1 MLTDLTIHELAG
13 LFRTKAATPTQA
25 AREYLDRIAALDP
38 KVKAYLTVTGET
50 ALARA
55 AAADARFQAGAPLG
69 PLDGVPL
76 ALKDV
81 LCTRG
86 VRTTC
91 GSKILEKFVPPYDA
105 TVVARLNRAG
115 AVVLGKLNMDEFAM
129 GSSTE
134 NSGFFTTRNPWDL
147 SRVPGGSSG
156 GAAAAVAADL
166 AAASLGTDTGGSIR
180 QPAAFCGNVGLK
192 PTYGRVSRYGLVAF
206 ASSLDQIGP
215 FGKDVR
221 DAALMLQA
229 IAGHDP
235 MDSTSVNVPVP
246 DYAAELERGVSG
258 LRVGIPAEYFI
269 EGLDPEVEATVR
281 AAIETLQSLGAKT
294 QSVSLPHTEYGL
306 AAYYVIAPA
315 EASSNLARYDGVKYG
330 LREPGARD
338 LIDMYSRTRGAGFG
352 AEVKRRVM
360 LGTYA
365 LSAGYYDAYYGQAQ
379 KVRTLVLRDFQQAFE
394 RVDVIVAP
402 TTPGVAFKMGEREDP
417 LQMYL
422 NDIFTIPVNLAG
434 LPGLSMPAGFTRT
447 GLPIGLQI
455 IGQAFAEETILRV
468 AKAYEGATSWRER
481 KPPLEARS

>member
-1 MLTDLTIHELAG
+1 VLTGLTIHELAAR
-13 LFRTKAATPTQA
+13 FRSGAATPSQA

-38 KVKAYLTVTGET
+38 KVKAYLTVTSGP
-50 ALARA
+50 ALAQA
-55 AAADARFQAGAPLG
+55 AEADARFAAKSPRSL
-69 PLDGVPL
+69 LDGVPV

-81 LCTRG
+81 FCTRG
-86 VRTTC
+86 VETTC
-91 GSKILEKFVPPYDA
+91 GSKILKGFRPPYDA
-105 TVVARLNRAG
+105 TVVSRLRDAG
-115 AVVLGKLNMDEFAM
+115 AVLLGKLNMDEFAM

-134 NSGFFTTRNPWDL
+134 NSAFFTTRNPWDL
-147 SRVPGGSSG
+147 ARVPGGSSG
-156 GAAAAVAADL
+156 GSAAAAVADL
-166 AAASLGTDTGGSIR
+166 AAGTLGTDTGGSIR
-180 QPAAFCGNVGLK
+180 QPAAFCGTVGMK
-192 PTYGRVSRYGLVAF
+192 PTYGRVSRYGLIAF
-206 ASSLDQIGP
+206 ASSLDQVGP
-215 FGKDVR
+215 FGKDVA
-221 DAALMLQA
+221 DAALLLQT

-235 MDSTSVNVPVP
+235 MDSTSVAIPVP
-246 DYAAELERGVSG
+246 DYAEALRQDVRGV
-258 LRVGIPAEYFI
+258 RVGIPDEYFI
-269 EGLDPEVEATVR
+269 DGLDAEVEAAVR
-281 AAIETLQSLGAKT
+281 AAIETLRGLGAKT
-294 QSVSLPHTEYGL
+294 ESVSLPHTEYGL

-422 NDIFTIPVNLAG
+422 NDVFTIPVNLAG

-455 IGQAFAEETILRV
+455 IGQAFAEATILRV

>member
-1 MLTDLTIHELAG
+1 VLTGLTIHELAAR
-13 LFRTKAATPTQA
+13 FRSGAATPSQA
-25 AREYLDRIAALDP
+25 TREYLDRVAALDP
-38 KVKAYLTVTGET
+38 QVKAYLTVTPEV
-50 ALARA
+50 ALAQA
-55 AAADARFQAGAPLG
+55 ADADARFTAKAPRSL
-69 PLDGVPL
+69 LDGVPV

-81 LCTRG
+81 FCTRG
-86 VRTTC
+86 VETTC
-91 GSKILEKFVPPYDA
+91 GSKILKSFRPPYDA
-105 TVVARLNRAG
+105 TVVSRLRAAG
-115 AVVLGKLNMDEFAM
+115 AVLLGKLNMDEFAM

-134 NSGFFTTRNPWDL
+134 NSAFFTTRNPWDL
-147 SRVPGGSSG
+147 ARVPGGSSG
-156 GAAAAVAADL
+156 GSAAAVAADL
-166 AAASLGTDTGGSIR
+166 AAGTLGTDTGGSIR
-180 QPAAFCGNVGLK
+180 QPGAFCGTVGMK
-192 PTYGRVSRYGLVAF
+192 PTYGRVSRYGLIAF
-206 ASSLDQIGP
+206 ASSLDQVGP
-215 FGKDVR
+215 FGKDVA
-221 DAALMLQA
+221 DAALLLQT

-235 MDSTSVNVPVP
+235 MDSTSVDIEVP
-246 DYAAELERGVSG
+246 DYAVALRQDVKG
-258 LRVGIPAEYFI
+258 LRVGIPDEYFI
-269 EGLDPEVEATVR
+269 DGLDPEVEAAVR
-281 AAIETLQSLGAKT
+281 AAIETLRGLGAKT
-294 QSVSLPHTEYGL
+294 ESVSLPHTEYGL

-434 LPGLSMPAGFTRT
+434 LPGLSMPAGFTRA

-455 IGQAFAEETILRV
+455 IGRAFEEGTILRV

-481 KPPLEARS
+481 KPPLEAMS